1 MLFALKLTLVPVFIA
16 GVTLGSR
23 RWGPRIGG
31 WLNAVPMVARPALLF
46 LTIEQGAAFA
56 SRAPLNTPAGLI
68 GVATF
73 SLAYG
78 WAALRRPWWIALAT
92 GWAAFAVVTVV
103 LHAVPWQPWS
113 ALVASAAAFG
123 LARVALPRL
132 HGAFRQAPPPAWD
145 LPLRMA
151 AAVVL
156 VVTVTE
162 LAERLGPRLSGTLT
176 PIPIASAILLGFTH
190 AQQGATAAI
199 AFLRTFL
206 PAMWSFVLFC
216 FVLTI
221 ALVPFGWLLGFAR
234 ELAKVGAHVVAC
246 GRRRASLEDVA
257 GAVRAEGRRGLAVA
271 CDVGDGRQV
280 DDAVSRT
287 LNEFGRIDLLVNN
300 AGYRIRSPFEDL
312 PRQEWDAMVQTNL
325 TGVFLLSQAVGRVR
339 IRQRAGKIVNVTSV
353 AGRTGSR
360 GMAAYAATKAAVA
373 VLTQSLGA
381 EWAKYGITV
390 NAVAPGPV
398 QTEGVLAVWKTPA
411 MIAQ

>member
-1 MLFALKLTLVPVFIA
+1 MGFSPDTL
-16 GVTLGSR
+16 R
-23 RWGPRIGG
+23 D
-31 WLNAVPMVARPALLF
+31 
-46 LTIEQGAAFA
+46 
-56 SRAPLNTPAGLI
+56 
-68 GVATF
+68 
-73 SLAYG
+73 
-78 WAALRRPWWIALAT
+78 
-92 GWAAFAVVTVV
+92 
-103 LHAVPWQPWS
+103 
-113 ALVASAAAFG
+113 
-123 LARVALPRL
+123 RVAIVT
-132 HGAFRQAPPPAWD
+132 GA
-145 LPLRMA
+145 
-151 AAVVL
+151 
-156 VVTVTE
+156 
-162 LAERLGPRLSGTLT
+162 G
-176 PIPIASAILLGFTH
+176 
-190 AQQGATAAI
+190 QGIGRAI
-199 AFLRTFL
+199 A
-206 PAMWSFVLFC
+206 V
-216 FVLTI
+216 
-221 ALVPFGWLLGFAR
+221 

-257 GAVRAEGRRGLAVA
+257 AAVRAEGRRGLAVA

-325 TGVFLLSQAVGRVR
+325 TGVFLLSQAVGRVM

-398 QTEGVLAVWKTPA
+398 ETEGVLAVWKTPA
-411 MIAQ
+411 MIAQAARDVPLQRLGRPEEIAWAVIFVASDEANFMTGETVYVSGGPRVANRED